1 MYLTTLLFSLSWASG
16 SAWEPRYL
24 SGLSLLE
31 SYETTAYI
39 GHYKIEYEYLYEDN
53 VVNMPYKK
61 DKIEYL
67 MRKSLEYSIDKIN
80 QMSIK
85 FYDCKDDL
93 DIHLIQLTGQ
103 TLNKSDRF
111 GSWKRLN
118 GSNLEVIYGLYDPT
132 VDVYRNSIIIFS
144 PINTSDYVIVHEMAH
159 YWYDRF
165 CLYEHSEMQT
175 EYFAKSV
182 ENNYKL
188 GTLGK

>member
-16 SAWEPRYL
+16 SGWEPRYL

-39 GHYKIEYEYLYEDN
+39 GGYKIEYEYLYENN

-67 MRKSLEYSIDKIN
+67 MNKSLQYSVDKIN

-85 FYDCKDDL
+85 IHDCKDDL

-132 VDVYRNSIIIFS
+132 VEVYRNSVIVFS
-144 PINTSDYVIVHEMAH
+144 LLNTTDYVIVHEMAH

-165 CLYEHSEMQT
+165 CLYEQSEMHT
-175 EYFAKSV
+175 EAFAKSV

-188 GTLGK
+188 GTLRE